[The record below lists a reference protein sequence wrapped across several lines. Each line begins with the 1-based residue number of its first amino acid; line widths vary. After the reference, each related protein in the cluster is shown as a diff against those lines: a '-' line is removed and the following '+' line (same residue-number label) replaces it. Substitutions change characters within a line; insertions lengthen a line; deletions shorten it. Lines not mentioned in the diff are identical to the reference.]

1 MYNREREINEV
12 FSDLKEK
19 LYKLF
24 NLSSNIDIV
33 SKKIIEKTS
42 LELTLES
49 KMLITDMYS
58 EMSKKTL
65 SSKEFETIER
75 KNRFY
80 ELDIQNEI
88 LEKYK
93 FKVTDKID
101 YKEANKLYTSLGMA
115 AGTMAIGG
123 ILKYVLQNNIN
134 IPFIVIICGAVMAF
148 GASYFLKPSVNKK
161 NLEKAVDEFLD
172 KTKKEF
178 IAWFYEIEEYYNRRV
193 RDIINYFEE
202 K

>member
-1 MYNREREINEV
+1 MYNREKDIDEI
-12 FSDLKEK
+12 FLDLKKES
-19 LYKLF
+19 YEVF
-24 NLSSNIDIV
+24 NLSSNIDIIN
-33 SKKIIEKTS
+33 KKIIDKIS
-42 LELTLES
+42 LDLTIKS
-49 KMLITDMYS
+49 KMLIIDLYS
-58 EMSKKTL
+58 EMSKRTL
-65 SSKEFETIER
+65 ASKEFEDIER
-75 KNRFY
+75 KSKFY
-80 ELDIQNEI
+80 ETNIKKEI
-88 LEKYK
+88 FEKYK
-93 FKVTDKID
+93 FQVTNKID
-101 YKEANKLYTSLGMA
+101 YKEANKLYTSLGIS

-148 GASYFLKPSVNKK
+148 GATYFLKPSVNKK

-178 IAWFYEIEEYYNRRV
+178 IAWFDEIEEYYNRRV